1 MDGEC
6 GGRRGNVETDDANVA
21 HIGVGPAVG
30 VWFSLWPVYNSSFS
44 SCRYTLFTQC
54 SSGLAEKSYSLDD
67 RIHCQLG
74 DILRQS
80 GSQFPNL

>member
-44 SCRYTLFTQC
+44 CKCPCTL
-54 SSGLAEKSYSLDD
+54 
-67 RIHCQLG
+67 
-74 DILRQS
+74 
-80 GSQFPNL
+80 